1 MKAQITIEK
10 TFDETRGFTKEYE
23 QGDFKEFFNDEGEYM
38 DNLADTLKKA
48 GKAGNS
54 FQIIYTVTLTR

>member
-10 TFDETRGFTKEYE
+10 TFDEARAFTKEYE
-23 QGDFKEFFNDEGEYM
+23 NGDFKEFFNDEGEYM
-38 DNLADTLKKA
+38 DVLADKLNEA

-54 FQIIYTVTLTR
+54 FQIIYTITLTK